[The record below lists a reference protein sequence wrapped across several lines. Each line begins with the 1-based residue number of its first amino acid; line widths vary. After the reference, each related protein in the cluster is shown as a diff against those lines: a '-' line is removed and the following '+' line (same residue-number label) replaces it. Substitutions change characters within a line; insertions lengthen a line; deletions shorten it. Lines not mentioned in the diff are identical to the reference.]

1 MFDKCSIQ
9 RIKCVCLCD
18 DDDEAEILMK
28 ANTLLTIINVKPLKD
43 GTTSPAE
50 INIFKTLSI

>member
-18 DDDEAEILMK
+18 DDDEAEIVMK

-50 INIFKTLSI
+50 INIFKTL